1 MDTRHPRM
9 AVAIRSCERHAGRMK
24 LQHLRNAT
32 MVLGLGP
39 HRLLV
44 DPMLAAV
51 GAMPGFK
58 ILGGGRRRNP
68 LVPLPLA
75 AAEALAE
82 TTAAII
88 THEHPDHLDAA
99 GRRFL
104 RDRALPVWTSGVD
117 GPSLRKKGLDVRELR
132 DGALGMR
139 VEVIRS
145 RHARGVL
152 GWLLGPVCGYY
163 LAHEGEPSV
172 YLIGDS
178 ILTEPVLEAIARLQ
192 PDVIVAPAG
201 AANMGAGGD
210 ILFSVDELVRL
221 TTLARGQVV
230 FNHLEALD
238 HCPTTRAGLR
248 ARMDA
253 EGLRGRVHVPEDG
266 EVLTF
271 ARPREAEAVTPRPAT
286 AERPGLQKWITARF
300 AGA

>member
-1 MDTRHPRM
+1 M
-9 AVAIRSCERHAGRMK
+9 
-24 LQHLRNAT
+24 
-32 MVLGLGP
+32 
-39 HRLLV
+39 
-44 DPMLAAV
+44 
-51 GAMPGFK
+51 
-58 ILGGGRRRNP
+58 
-68 LVPLPLA
+68 
-75 AAEALAE
+75 
-82 TTAAII
+82 
-88 THEHPDHLDAA
+88 LDA
-99 GRRFL
+99 
-104 RDRALPVWTSGVD
+104 
-117 GPSLRKKGLDVRELR
+117 
-132 DGALGMR
+132 
-139 VEVIRS
+139 VE
-145 RHARGVL
+145 
-152 GWLLGPVCGYY
+152 
-163 LAHEGEPSV
+163 
-172 YLIGDS
+172 
-178 ILTEPVLEAIARLQ
+178 RLQ

-253 EGLRGRVHVPEDG
+253 EAGLSERVHVPEDG